1 MVEVPH
7 LCGVFI
13 RSAVF
18 VLFVSATF
26 VVHQKGKLCRFTE
39 MLSA

>member
-13 RSAVF
+13 RLAVF

-26 VVHQKGKLCRFTE
+26 VVHQKENYVGSRKC
-39 MLSA
+39 